1 MMHRLQARTKLLM
14 LPWLVIIL
22 LIANQREWHFLPYI
36 AIGMLLIV
44 GIGLAGI
51 APRDI
56 WRRLWFLLIIAL
68 LGTLFTLFSSQGDL
82 RVLYQIGPLL
92 TSYALVRSVL
102 IISAGIILLALLCS
116 LLPLWRSRRWLWP
129 LRLLLSLLFV
139 ALLIMLWLISGS
151 SPATP
156 YIVGPLIVT
165 YGSVWLLVET
175 LAVLFLLY
183 IFCLLLTMTT
193 QPVALIEGVTLLLKP
208 LRRLKLPVD
217 DFALMTLLALRFI
230 PTLLDEAEQLI
241 KAQVS
246 RGADVAH
253 GSIGERLQSLFMFFV
268 PFMQGALRRAAD
280 LSVALEARGY
290 RVEGKQTLLYETSLG
305 MADYLAL
312 SIVMLITIAA
322 LLF

>member
-1 MMHRLQARTKLLM
+1 MHRLQARTKLLM

-36 AIGMLLIV
+36 AIGILLVV
-44 GIGLAGI
+44 GIALAGI

-56 WRRLWFLLIIAL
+56 WRRLRFLLIIAL
-68 LGTLFTLFSSQGDL
+68 AGTVFTLFSSQGDL
-82 RVLYQIGPLL
+82 RVLCQIGPLR
-92 TSYALVRSVL
+92 TSYAQIRSML
-102 IISAGIILLALLCS
+102 IISGSSVLLALLCS
-116 LLPLWRSRRWLWP
+116 LLPVWRGRRWLWP
-129 LRLLLSLLFV
+129 LRLLLSVLFV
-139 ALLIMLWLISGS
+139 ALLIIFWLTSGS
-151 SPATP
+151 SSATA
-156 YIVGPLIVT
+156 YVIGPLVVT
-165 YGSVWLLVET
+165 YGSVWLLVAT

-183 IFCLLLTMTT
+183 IFCLFLTMTT

-230 PTLLDEAEQLI
+230 PTLLDEAEHLI

-253 GSIGERLQSLFMFFV
+253 GSVHERLQSLFMFFV

-290 RVEGKQTLLYETSLG
+290 RVEGQQTLLYETSLG

-312 SIVMLITIAA
+312 GMVILITAVA